1 MKVSLQIFNPQKTM
15 ARILDDSV
23 GIFAAETWARYINPY
38 VPMRDGFLSQN
49 YTTESNKIIYNQ
61 LYAKRNYYG
70 DDFNFLTEQHPL
82 ATSHWER
89 PAYAAKKDQ
98 VAKEI
103 TEFIKRR

>member
-61 LYAKRNYYG
+61 PYAKRNYYG
-70 DDFNFLTEQHPL
+70 DDFNF
-82 ATSHWER
+82 
-89 PAYAAKKDQ
+89 
-98 VAKEI
+98 
-103 TEFIKRR
+103 